1 MGVMENMLHS
11 ESLRTVTSV
20 NGSHS
25 EGRLGKLA
33 MENPDCSF
41 QTSPPKYK
49 RRKVSAVRDFPPI
62 PPQIQSTEMLEGKNV
77 LTSTEEK
84 VAVSSDQVNGL
95 ESVNAEPVK
104 MQSPALEALNNAGLS
119 EPVKS
124 LEGKVS
130 AVHDF
135 SPGCGPF
142 APRIQSTEMLEQKN
156 VLTSMDEKVVISSDQ
171 VNGLEYMNAE
181 PVNMQSPALEALNNA
196 ELSELVKGL
205 ECKVSAVPDSPPGCG
220 RFAPRIQSTE
230 MLEQKNVLT
239 SKEEKVVVSSD
250 EVNGLESAE
259 PVKMQSPALEALNNA
274 RLSEPVKDLECKV
287 SAVPDSPLGSEQFPP
302 RIQSTEM
309 LEQKNVL
316 TSKEEKVV
324 MPSDEVN
331 GLESVNAEPV
341 KMQSPALEA
350 LNNAGLSEPV
360 KGLECKVSAVP
371 VSPSGCERFS
381 PRIQSTEMLEQNNVL
396 TSKEEKVVF
405 SSDEVNGLESVN
417 AEPATMQSPA
427 LEALNNAGLS
437 DPVKVLEDA
446 AFDSSK
452 DLHVVSASASKEEMF
467 LPSGSKCWSPSGGP
481 GAVPNGNGLRKTMAK
496 KYPPRRKVSAI
507 RDFPPLC
514 GRNTPHL
521 SKVESVKVL
530 ASPKNKSLGQEK
542 SDVGGRPLEETEKT
556 DLKRMGEDVQNTD
569 APKSKFQRNVSVIIG
584 DRVGAESDGRA
595 KKKIRKQDGYERSSE
610 MKVDQEPVLDRVV
623 VLGLMAAPNCPWR
636 HGKGAYKAHPTGIAS
651 EGKGKK
657 YSFLQVGKHKS
668 AARTKG
674 EAKVSGV
681 KSEKKNS
688 SISRNTASQGMG
700 QIVVRDQEDSFKND
714 DEDLDF
720 HMALGPC
727 SFGVNLPP
735 IGMSISGQ
743 SHNSDAITRNKV
755 RETLR
760 LFQAVCRKLLQEE
773 EAKSKERGKT
783 NRRVDQKASKI
794 LKDKGK
800 HVNTGEKILGSVPGV
815 EVGDE
820 FHYRIELNIIGLHRP
835 SQGGIDFMKHG
846 GEILAISIVSSGGY
860 YDDLDNSDSLT
871 YTGQGG
877 NVMNTDKE
885 PEDQKLERG
894 NLALKNS
901 MHKRNPV
908 RVIRGSE
915 SSNGKTYIYDGLY
928 LVEKYWQ
935 ELGSHGKLVYKF
947 QLDRIPGQPELAW
960 KEVKKSKNFKIREG
974 LCVDDI
980 SQGKE
985 STPMCV
991 VNTIDDEKPAPFKYV
1006 TSMIYPHWCH
1016 PLPPKGCDCI
1026 NGCSDSEKCSCAVKN
1041 GGEIPFNYNGAIV
1054 EAKPLVYECGPCCK
1068 CPSSCHNRVSQR
1080 GIKFQLEIF
1089 KTKSRGWGVRSLNSI
1104 PSGSFICE
1112 YIGDLLEDKE
1122 AEQRTGN
1129 DEYLFDIGNNYND
1142 SSLWDGLS
1150 SLMPDVQATSC
1161 EVVEDVGFTID
1172 AAEYGN
1178 VGRFINHSCSPN
1190 LYAQNVLYDHEDK
1203 RIPHIML
1210 FAAENIPPL
1219 QELTYHYNYMIDQV
1233 RDSNGNI
1240 KKKSCFCG
1248 SIECT
1253 GRLY

>member
-25 EGRLGKLA
+25 EGRLGKSA
-33 MENPDCSF
+33 MENGDCSF
-41 QTSPPKYK
+41 HTSAPKYK

-62 PPQIQSTEMLEGKNV
+62 PPRIQSTEMLERKNL
-77 LTSTEEK
+77 LTSEEEK
-84 VAVSSDQVNGL
+84 VVISSDQEVNGL
-95 ESVNAEPVK
+95 ESVNAETVKMKSPALEALNNSGLSEPVKGLEHNVSAVCDFPLGCGPFTPQIQSTEMLEQKNVLTSDEVNGLESVNAKLKALNNAELSEPVKGLEHKVSAVCDFSPVCGPFPPQIQSTEMLEQKKYVLTSKEEKVVISSDEVNGLESVNVEPVK
-104 MQSPALEALNNAGLS
+104 MQSPPLDALNNAGLSEPVKGLEHKVSDVRDFPPVCGPFAPRIQSTEMLEQKKNVLTSNEEKVVVSSNKVNRLEYVNAEPVKIQSPTLEALNNAGLS

-124 LEGKVS
+124 LEHKVS
-130 AVHDF
+130 TVCDF
-135 SPGCGPF
+135 PLVCGPF
-142 APRIQSTEMLEQKN
+142 APQ
-156 VLTSMDEKVVISSDQ
+156 
-171 VNGLEYMNAE
+171 
-181 PVNMQSPALEALNNA
+181 
-196 ELSELVKGL
+196 
-205 ECKVSAVPDSPPGCG
+205 
-220 RFAPRIQSTE
+220 IQSTE

-250 EVNGLESAE
+250 EVNE
-259 PVKMQSPALEALNNA
+259 
-274 RLSEPVKDLECKV
+274 
-287 SAVPDSPLGSEQFPP
+287 
-302 RIQSTEM
+302 
-309 LEQKNVL
+309 
-316 TSKEEKVV
+316 
-324 MPSDEVN
+324 
-331 GLESVNAEPV
+331 LESVNAEPV
-341 KMQSPALEA
+341 KMQSLALEA

-360 KGLECKVSAVP
+360 KGLEDTACD
-371 VSPSGCERFS
+371 
-381 PRIQSTEMLEQNNVL
+381 L
-396 TSKEEKVVF
+396 
-405 SSDEVNGLESVN
+405 
-417 AEPATMQSPA
+417 
-427 LEALNNAGLS
+427 
-437 DPVKVLEDA
+437 
-446 AFDSSK
+446 SK
-452 DLHVVSASASKEEMF
+452 DLHLVGASASKKEMF

-481 GAVPNGNGLRKTMAK
+481 NDNGLRKTMAK

-507 RDFPPLC
+507 RDFPPLF
-514 GRNTPHL
+514 GRNAPHL

-530 ASPKNKSLGQEK
+530 ASLKNKSLGQDN
-542 SDVGGRPLEETEKT
+542 SDMGDKPPFEETEKT

-569 APKSKFQRNVSVIIG
+569 AQKRKFQGNVSVKIG

-595 KKKIRKQDGYERSSE
+595 TKKIRKQNGYERSFE

-636 HGKGAYKAHPTGIAS
+636 NGKGAYKPYPTGIAN

-657 YSFLQVGKHKS
+657 YSFLQPGKHKS
-668 AARTKG
+668 AVRTKD

-681 KSEKKNS
+681 KSKKKNS
-688 SISRNTASQGMG
+688 SVSRNTTNQGMG
-700 QIVVRDQEDSFKND
+700 QIVVRDKEDSPKND
-714 DEDLDF
+714 DEYLDF
-720 HMALGPC
+720 HMALGPR

-735 IGMSISGQ
+735 IGISGQ

-773 EAKSKERGKT
+773 EAKPKEREKG

-794 LKDKGK
+794 LKDKNK
-800 HVNTGEKILGSVPGV
+800 FVNNGEKILGS

-835 SQGGIDFMKHG
+835 SMAGIDFMKHG
-846 GEILAISIVSSGGY
+846 GEILAISVVSSGGY
-860 YDDLDNSDSLT
+860 DDDLDNSDSLT
-871 YTGQGG
+871 YMGQGG

-935 ELGSHGKLVYKF
+935 DLGPHGKLVFKF

-960 KEVKKSKNFKIREG
+960 KEVKKSKKFKIREG

-980 SQGKE
+980 SQGIE
-985 STPMCV
+985 STPICV
-991 VNTIDDEKPAPFKYV
+991 VNTIDDEKPAPFKYI
-1006 TSMIYPHWCH
+1006 TSMIYPHWCR
-1016 PLPPKGCDCI
+1016 PVSPKGCDCI

-1054 EAKPLVYECGPCCK
+1054 EAKPLVYECGPSCK
-1068 CPSSCHNRVSQR
+1068 CPSTCHNRVSQQ

-1112 YIGDLLEDKE
+1112 YIGELLEDKE
-1122 AEQRTGN
+1122 AERRTGN

-1161 EVVEDVGFTID
+1161 EVVEDGGFTID
-1172 AAEYGN
+1172 AAQYGN

-1190 LYAQNVLYDHEDK
+1190 LYAQNVLYDHEDN

-1253 GRLY
+1253 GRMY